1 MQAHQQ
7 LSKLFATLPVIYVLT
22 FVAVTGGR
30 AAAPPGSFQ
39 AVRGRL
45 IPSERLDGSMNINW
59 NDLNSAF
66 FSTTDEDTKVLLA
79 FKGEILTASAQDRPP
94 TVSIAVTPERVEV
107 GKIFKVTVEAEDD
120 VDLQAMWWWAENS
133 GIAEWDKAHFLEC
146 SGKNARWVWE
156 VTAVKE
162 GTFTF
167 AANARDSAYPT
178 PGEPHQASEGEGIA
192 HATLS
197 VVSET
202 EVPPAEDKPPTVFI
216 SVAPEKVK
224 VGETFKVLLKAED
237 DVGLQSM
244 WWWGENT
251 GIPDLDKAH
260 TARIFGKS
268 AASSWTVTATK
279 EGTFSF
285 AANARDSAYLIPGEA
300 HQASE
305 GEGIAYATITVTSK
319 EIPIPSATIVD
330 FGPDVPASIQYSST
344 MGQSIW
350 VKGQKFA
357 PNHTYIFKWKMFS
370 ANPVPCEG
378 EVITNAEGSF
388 DGTIILPAILP
399 FGVQGKGQLHC
410 YDKNSSIM
418 ITYRPFEIEKA
429 LL

>member
-7 LSKLFATLPVIYVLT
+7 VSKLFATLPVIYVLT

-30 AAAPPGSFQ
+30 AAAPPESFQ
-39 AVRGRL
+39 AVRGKL
-45 IPSERLDGSMNINW
+45 IPLERLDGSMNINW
-59 NDLNSAF
+59 NDLNSAS

-178 PGEPHQASEGEGIA
+178 PGE
-192 HATLS
+192 
-197 VVSET
+197 
-202 EVPPAEDKPPTVFI
+202 
-216 SVAPEKVK
+216 
-224 VGETFKVLLKAED
+224 
-237 DVGLQSM
+237 
-244 WWWGENT
+244 
-251 GIPDLDKAH
+251 
-260 TARIFGKS
+260 
-268 AASSWTVTATK
+268 
-279 EGTFSF
+279 
-285 AANARDSAYLIPGEA
+285 A

-388 DGTIILPAILP
+388 DGTITLPAILP